1 MAHVKCDLV
10 GDLLSSLIK
19 LRVSFGIENHLGQ
32 LPPGV
37 CTGVC
42 NYVWWLI
49 VGLESEGPEGATVRQ
64 TMCDWLPGLFRK
76 PWWLPWFLYQQSCP
90 LDHEEVLSSLESL
103 DAPFAFQFRS
113 GQRGFFFLGPCGRW
127 GQWWLGKHWF
137 YFFCI
142 FPISGVIGNKV
153 RCGEVG
159 RRSSG

>member
-1 MAHVKCDLV
+1 M
-10 GDLLSSLIK
+10 
-19 LRVSFGIENHLGQ
+19 
-32 LPPGV
+32 
-37 CTGVC
+37 
-42 NYVWWLI
+42 
-49 VGLESEGPEGATVRQ
+49 GLESEGPEGATVRQ

-137 YFFCI
+137 YFF
-142 FPISGVIGNKV
+142 FFAFSPSQESLGTRSGVGRLV
-153 RCGEVG
+153 GGAAVDFSLAGEEPPLFTCEFLPLEP
-159 RRSSG
+159 SPSWPQ